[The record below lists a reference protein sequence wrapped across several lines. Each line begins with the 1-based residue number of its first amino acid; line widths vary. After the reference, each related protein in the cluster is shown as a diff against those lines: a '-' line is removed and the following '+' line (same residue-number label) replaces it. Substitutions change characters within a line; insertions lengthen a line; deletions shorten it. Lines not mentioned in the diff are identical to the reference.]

1 MTYQYHVTKAFRNK
15 ENQTIAEVWIKDG
28 HLQKIDH
35 SQWLVK
41 EETKQETVYGLDTC
55 QFHPVSL
62 VCVSPNYWQGEG
74 VGNKHYFFMLK
85 GAKAPE
91 KIRSIYNEFL
101 IPELY
106 NYRKVLEVLG
116 NQLKVDSTPNQLS
129 GLGFNATVRDEVVLR
144 LTGDFENNKQ
154 KLIKV
159 TF

>member
-1 MTYQYHVTKAFRNK
+1 
-15 ENQTIAEVWIKDG
+15 
-28 HLQKIDH
+28 
-35 SQWLVK
+35 
-41 EETKQETVYGLDTC
+41 
-55 QFHPVSL
+55 
-62 VCVSPNYWQGEG
+62 
-74 VGNKHYFFMLK
+74 MLK